1 MTENICKSV
10 TFEPP
15 DYESPRVLDV
25 LISALMGITAQE
37 FLRNERA
44 GKYDIYKEETNVT
57 E

>member
-15 DYESPRVLDV
+15 DFDSPRVMDV

-44 GKYDIYKEETNVT
+44 GMYDIYEEETNAT

>member
-1 MTENICKSV
+1 MAENICRGV

-15 DYESPRVLDV
+15 DFDSPRVMDV
-25 LISALMGITAQE
+25 LISALMGITSQE

-44 GKYDIYKEETNVT
+44 GKYDIYEEEN

>member
-15 DYESPRVLDV
+15 DFDSPRVLDV

-37 FLRNERA
+37 FLRDERA
-44 GKYDIYKEETNVT
+44 GKYDIYEEETNVT

>member
-44 GKYDIYKEETNVT
+44 GKYDIYEEETNVT

>member
-1 MTENICKSV
+1 MTENICTSV
-10 TFEPP
+10 VCEP
-15 DYESPRVLDV
+15 PRVLDV

-44 GKYDIYKEETNVT
+44 GKYDIYEEETNVT

>member
-1 MTENICKSV
+1 MTESICKSV

-15 DYESPRVLDV
+15 DFDSPRVLDV
-25 LISALMGITAQE
+25 LISALMGITSQE

-44 GKYDIYKEETNVT
+44 GKYDIYEEET

>member
-1 MTENICKSV
+1 MNENICRDV

-15 DYESPRVLDV
+15 DYNSPIVLDV

-44 GKYDIYKEETNVT
+44 GKYDIYEEDDNDDR
-57 E
+57 

>member
-1 MTENICKSV
+1 MPENICRGV

-15 DYESPRVLDV
+15 DFDSPRVMDV
-25 LISALMGITAQE
+25 LISALMGITTQE

-44 GKYDIYKEETNVT
+44 GKYDIYEEETNAT

>member
-1 MTENICKSV
+1 MPENICRGV

-15 DYESPRVLDV
+15 DFDSPRVMDV
-25 LISALMGITAQE
+25 LISALMGITSQE

-44 GKYDIYKEETNVT
+44 GKYDIYEEETNAT